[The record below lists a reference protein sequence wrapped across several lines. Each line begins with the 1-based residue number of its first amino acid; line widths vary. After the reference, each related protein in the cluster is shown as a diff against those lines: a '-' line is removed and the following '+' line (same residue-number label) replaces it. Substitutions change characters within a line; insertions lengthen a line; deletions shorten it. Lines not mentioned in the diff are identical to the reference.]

1 MAGVAAAA
9 GSVAEM
15 QSYAFSAMNTDVV
28 LLAQGNPAEMA
39 EAFSRAEALVR
50 AYEVRF
56 TRFNPSSEL
65 SQLNAKAGSWFQA
78 SDEMFEVLSLAQCYA
93 AATDGLFNPAVLPAM
108 IRIGYDRSLE
118 LVRQYGAA
126 PSSEA
131 PKPAPDFSAVE
142 LDADRQR
149 VILPSGMQLD
159 LGGIAKGWIAEQ
171 AARLLAEIASAC
183 AVNAGGDMALIGLPP
198 GQPAWE
204 IELEDPRNP
213 QATLGIL
220 NVTAGGVA
228 TSSIGKRRWHQSGLE
243 QHHLIDPRSGAP
255 AEAEW
260 LSVTTV
266 AGRAVTAEVYAK
278 ALLLA
283 GPRRAAEMLLLE
295 PDLRYVAAGKDGEIW
310 VEARNPEVGID
321 AVFVE

>member
-1 MAGVAAAA
+1 MASVAAAG

-15 QSYAFSAMNTDVV
+15 QSYAFRAMNTDVV

-50 AYEVRF
+50 AYEARF

-78 SDEMFEVLSLAQCYA
+78 SDEMFEVLSLAQRYA

-118 LVRQYGAA
+118 LVRQYGAVASSAA
-126 PSSEA
+126 PMRV
-131 PKPAPDFSAVE
+131 PDFGIAR
-142 LDADRQR
+142 LDPDGQR
-149 VILPSGMQLD
+149 VLLPQGMQLD
-159 LGGIAKGWIAEQ
+159 LGGIAKGWIGEQ
-171 AARLLAEIASAC
+171 AARLLAEIAPAC
-183 AVNAGGDMALIGLPP
+183 AVNAGGDIDLIGLPP

-228 TSSIGKRRWHQSGLE
+228 TSSIGKRRWLQSGLE
-243 QHHLIDPRSGAP
+243 QHHLIDPRLGAP

-260 LSVTTV
+260 LSVTAV

-283 GPRRAAEMLLLE
+283 GPRRAAELLLSE
-295 PDLRYVAAGKDGEIW
+295 PDLRYVAAAKDGEIW
-310 VEARNPEVGID
+310 DEAGSPEVEID
-321 AVFVE
+321 STFVE